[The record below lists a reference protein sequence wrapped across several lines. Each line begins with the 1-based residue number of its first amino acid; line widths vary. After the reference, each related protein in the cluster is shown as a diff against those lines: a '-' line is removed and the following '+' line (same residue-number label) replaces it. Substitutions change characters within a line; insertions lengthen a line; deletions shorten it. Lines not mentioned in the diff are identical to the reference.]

1 MPSKKR
7 KMKNLN
13 IERTQ
18 RLTGQ
23 LNDFQKIIQSAFF
36 DFIDSVSRV
45 IFERNNFWNESL
57 EVIPL

>member
-1 MPSKKR
+1 
-7 KMKNLN
+7 MKNLN